1 MMKKV
6 TENQLIHYLFSQNGW
21 TKASIIAS
29 HFQFTERTIRNRIN
43 GINQK
48 RVKPVIISSRQGYK
62 IDADAY
68 RLQNKKQEEIVN
80 AIPVTVKERQFFLIR
95 TFLSSAK
102 GGMNLFDLAE
112 MLCVSEATIR
122 RDIKS
127 VKEHLTKFD
136 IQVVSKEED
145 YQIKGSEAQKRKA
158 MTYLIFEES
167 KKTMD
172 QRKMVQQLLGDI
184 DLLVL
189 QEIISETLEQ
199 YDYFINQYS
208 LNNILLHFAVTLQRM
223 REEKAIE
230 AVEEKELDSVEY
242 RMTKA
247 ITQKIAQQFGIVFSN
262 AEIYNLF
269 LLFIGNTTLTTYE
282 SLSPEHLK
290 EYIGN
295 QTVDIVKE
303 VLADIGQMYFIH
315 LSDEA
320 FTTKFMIHVRNLISR
335 SNLSKLSKNPLREDM
350 KRTYPLIYDVA
361 VSIASEL
368 EKRLLIQVNEDE
380 IAYIALHLGAYLE
393 SVTKESDAVSC
404 VILCPRYYD
413 IHQGLV
419 KKIKETY
426 REQINIQKIVTDMSS
441 NWQIM
446 KPELIISIS
455 PFSEEVSAHFVL
467 VHPFLTDKDYKNISD
482 AISKVKQNR
491 KQIKMTGYIK
501 EFFRPEFFYR
511 GLSFKHKNKAIY
523 YMTEQLFKAGYV
535 SSGFTE
541 KVLAR
546 EKLSSTAFSDGVAVP
561 HALKMNAI
569 KTAVSVA
576 IFDEPID
583 WDGKVVYI
591 VAIFAV
597 NKENRPIFSPMFE
610 NFIRV
615 LSEGDNI
622 RSLSESENYEDFT
635 SNLIQLMGSE

>member
-1 MMKKV
+1 
-6 TENQLIHYLFSQNGW
+6 
-21 TKASIIAS
+21 
-29 HFQFTERTIRNRIN
+29 
-43 GINQK
+43 
-48 RVKPVIISSRQGYK
+48 
-62 IDADAY
+62 
-68 RLQNKKQEEIVN
+68 
-80 AIPVTVKERQFFLIR
+80 
-95 TFLSSAK
+95 
-102 GGMNLFDLAE
+102 
-112 MLCVSEATIR
+112 LCVSEATIR

-127 VKEHLTKFD
+127 VKKHLTKFD

-189 QEIISETLEQ
+189 QEIISDTLEQ

-242 RMTKA
+242 RMTKD

-413 IHQGLV
+413 IHQGLL

-615 LSEGDNI
+615 LSEGDNV